1 MNAYDIPFGEL
12 QEVEATSAPRLSSEA
27 SEQAVLSILAHFPG
41 VYDDIADRLT
51 AECFAIEENRRIF
64 QVVQQQI
71 LARRGMDVVSIL
83 QALAGELDTAYV
95 HGVLASSDYSA
106 RGIKRH
112 VDTLVDL
119 HKSRQLHALSFK
131 LSELAHG
138 DGPASDRID
147 QAQAAIQALEVQG
160 GEDDWVDAYTAAVE
174 HTELIEARQE
184 GRVSGMPTGLY
195 GLDEMLDGGLVRG
208 NLVVIGA
215 RPAMGKTALAMTVGL
230 SMASRQCVGML
241 SMEMPHNDVRD
252 RQAAI
257 LGHIAISAIK
267 RPNKPNPS
275 GETLDYSRIVDAVEL
290 SRGLRWFVN
299 DRSGLNIQQ
308 VRSMARKLKRTKD
321 LDVLIVDYIGL
332 MEGVDKRQPRAYQI
346 EEISRGLK
354 SLAKELDIVVICLAQ
369 VNRGAAE
376 KAMSPPGLHELRDSG
391 AIEQDADIVAF
402 IHRPIAANPQLDAK
416 WAHYAQLRIAKNRQ
430 GRIGD
435 LHLYYRGE
443 TTSFEAWGGEPPMAG
458 PIAAPAGA
466 ARRGME

>member
-1 MNAYDIPFGEL
+1 MNPHDIPFEEL
-12 QEVEATSAPRLSSEA
+12 QDPVPAAAPALSSE
-27 SEQAVLSILAHFPG
+27 STEQAILSILAHFPG
-41 VYDDIADRLT
+41 VYDDIGDRLN

-71 LARRGMDVVSIL
+71 LARRGMDAVSIM
-83 QALAGELDTAYV
+83 QELAGELDTAYV

-106 RGIKRH
+106 RGINRH

-138 DGPASDRID
+138 EGPAADRID

-160 GEDDWVDAYTAAVE
+160 GEDEWVDAYTAAIE

-184 GRVSGMPTGLY
+184 GKVSGMPTGLY
-195 GLDEMLDGGLVRG
+195 GFDEMLDGGLVRG
-208 NLVVIGA
+208 NLIVIGA

-257 LGHIAISAIK
+257 LGRIAISSIK
-267 RPNKPNPS
+267 RPGKANPS

-290 SRGLRWFVN
+290 TRSLRWFVS

-308 VRSMARKLKRTKD
+308 VRSMARKLKRTKS

-332 MEGVDKRQPRAYQI
+332 MEGVDRKQSRAYQI

-354 SLAKELDIVVICLAQ
+354 SLAKELDIAVICLAQ

-376 KAMSPPGLHELRDSG
+376 KAMQPPGLHELRDSG
-391 AIEQDADIVAF
+391 AIEQDADVVAF

-416 WAHYAQLRIAKNRQ
+416 WANYAMLRIAKNRQ
-430 GRIGD
+430 GRTGD
-435 LHLYYRGE
+435 LHLHYRGE
-443 TTSFEAWGGEPPMAG
+443 TTSFEAWGGEPPTAG
-458 PIAAPAGA
+458 PIVAPSG
-466 ARRGME
+466 RGRGMD